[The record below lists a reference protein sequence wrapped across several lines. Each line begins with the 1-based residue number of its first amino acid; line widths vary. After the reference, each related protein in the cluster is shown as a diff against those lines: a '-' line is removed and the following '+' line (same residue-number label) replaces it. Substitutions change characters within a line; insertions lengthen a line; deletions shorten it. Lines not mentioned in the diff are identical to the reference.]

1 MLPLILSA
9 EGRAVKVNVIVLICI
24 VIAVNAPLSSVA
36 TPTTPSADIVI
47 SPQPFEN
54 STEPELL
61 DNPRED
67 ESDATDHPV
76 KYTGAQ
82 LWRISYDD
90 QVRKNAV
97 ADLQH
102 KFKDVAM
109 WNLNGTSVDMFL
121 KKPVI
126 ADARKLLEN
135 AKVPFDVIIDDLQH
149 AIDTENPP
157 PEVIEQLQNRKVR
170 NVNFWRRSSA
180 VPIANHRS
188 LSYRRLRGA
197 FLGYNSLDPPME
209 LWPDA
214 KWGHRMTW
222 SAYHRLSDIHG
233 YLEYLANTYPELCSV
248 QSIGNS
254 IEGRPLLVLRISNGG
269 INNKAVWIDGGIHAR
284 EWISPA
290 TVTYIIDQLV
300 ENREDQPQYVK
311 EIDWY
316 ILPVANPDGYEYT
329 HLVDRLWRKNR
340 RPSVNGRCHGVD
352 LNRNFGYHWGE
363 QGASRQPCAE
373 TFAGMSAF
381 SEPESLAQKQF
392 FERSGANFQGYLSF
406 HSYGQYILYPWGY
419 DRFVPPD
426 HKELER
432 VGREAAALMKQS
444 GGATYSVGPSGSL
457 LYPASGGS
465 DDWGKGSLGIKYCY
479 TIELRDS
486 GRSGFILPAN
496 QIIVTSK
503 EAQIFTYKVAETIT
517 RG

>member
-157 PEVIEQLQNRKVR
+157 PEVIEQLQNRK
-170 NVNFWRRSSA
+170 
-180 VPIANHRS
+180 
-188 LSYRRLRGA
+188 
-197 FLGYNSLDPPME
+197 
-209 LWPDA
+209 
-214 KWGHRMTW
+214 GHRMTW

>member
-9 EGRAVKVNVIVLICI
+9 DYRAVKVNVIVLICI
-24 VIAVNAPLSSVA
+24 VIAVNAPLSSQA
-36 TPTTPSADIVI
+36 SPTTPTADVQSDVLVI

-61 DNPRED
+61 DNPRDED
-67 ESDATDHPV
+67 ESVSTDHPV

-102 KFKDVAM
+102 KFNVAM

-135 AKVPFDVIIDDLQH
+135 AKVPFDVVIDDLQH

-157 PEVIEQLQNRKVR
+157 PEVIEQLQNRK
-170 NVNFWRRSSA
+170 
-180 VPIANHRS
+180 
-188 LSYRRLRGA
+188 
-197 FLGYNSLDPPME
+197 
-209 LWPDA
+209 
-214 KWGHRMTW
+214 GHRMTW

-233 YLEYLANTYPELCSV
+233 YLEYLANTYPEICSV

-254 IEGRPLLVLRISNGG
+254 IEGRPLLVLRISNG
-269 INNKAVWIDGGIHAR
+269 NAKNKAVWIDGGIHAR

-300 ENREDQPQYVK
+300 EYREDQPKYVQD
-311 EIDWY
+311 IDWY

-381 SEPESLAQKQF
+381 SEPESLAQKNF
-392 FERSGANFQGYLSF
+392 FERSGADFQAFLSF

-426 HKELER
+426 HKELDR
-432 VGREAAALMKQS
+432 LGREAAVLMKKS
-444 GGATYSVGPSGSL
+444 GGASYSVGPSGSL

-465 DDWGKGSLGIKYCY
+465 DDWGKGTLGIKYCY

-486 GRSGFILPAN
+486 GRTGFILPAN
-496 QIIVTSK
+496 QIISTSK
-503 EAQIFTYKVAETIT
+503 EAQIFAYKVAETIT
-517 RG
+517 HG